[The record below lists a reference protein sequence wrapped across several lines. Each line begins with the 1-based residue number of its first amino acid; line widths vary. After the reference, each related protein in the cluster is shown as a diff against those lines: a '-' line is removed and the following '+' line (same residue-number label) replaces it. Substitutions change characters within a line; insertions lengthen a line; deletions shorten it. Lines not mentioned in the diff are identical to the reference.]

1 MFVPDGLLEELC
13 QRLDEEGAGD
23 WRRKLMQKEY
33 GHLHL
38 AVMAEPYLTRI
49 LQGEKTLESR
59 LSRNRIPPYG
69 RLDVGDVVPMKKTG
83 GDIVALFEA
92 AAVEYIVLGQQMELG
107 QLQARYNRRLCCD
120 EAFWKVK
127 QDSRYATLIE
137 IDHLQRIQ
145 PLRFAKKG
153 RQTWLVLQSPG
164 E

>member
-1 MFVPDGLLEELC
+1 M
-13 QRLDEEGAGD
+13 
-23 WRRKLMQKEY
+23 
-33 GHLHL
+33 
-38 AVMAEPYLTRI
+38 
-49 LQGEKTLESR
+49 QGEKTLESR

-69 RLDVGDVVPMKKTG
+69 RIDAGDVVLMKKTG

-107 QLQARYNRRLCCD
+107 QLQARYNRRLCCG

-145 PLRFAKKG
+145 PLRFAKEG
-153 RQTWLVLQSPG
+153 RQTRLVLQSPG